1 MIQLNYDKHNNVVL
15 NYICKAISLLT
26 SGYEEDLKIQ
36 FWKRTCEENANFI
49 FLICL
54 VEMLVV
60 HTQHLSYI
68 SC

>member
-36 FWKRTCEENANFI
+36 FWKRTLKGNNDKELFCE
-49 FLICL
+49 
-54 VEMLVV
+54 
-60 HTQHLSYI
+60 TQAW
-68 SC
+68 